1 MNKII
6 ILASFILSIGISN
19 HEHTPNT
26 KYSIPED
33 IKAYGTINFGDGK
46 QYIGAKLEENDI
58 YWDDD
63 RDGYVIYLFDIP
75 FIIEFV
81 YGTNERRPTFL
92 KTIRLKLGSIVDS
105 HIINKV
111 ISTFNK
117 RFGESE
123 KFYIDMGEDS
133 KEYYRWEKDDK
144 VVHLDFDGIN
154 IDIVI
159 NSTHFNN
166 LSESYKD
173 KDSDKDHKKKLE
185 RIDEQL
191 KKLF

>member
-1 MNKII
+1 MK
-6 ILASFILSIGISN
+6 
-19 HEHTPNT
+19 
-26 KYSIPED
+26 KY
-33 IKAYGTINFGDGK
+33 TFGK
-46 QYIGAKLEENDI
+46 
-58 YWDDD
+58 
-63 RDGYVIYLFDIP
+63 P
-75 FIIEFV
+75 
-81 YGTNERRPTFL
+81 
-92 KTIRLKLGSIVDS
+92 
-105 HIINKV
+105 
-111 ISTFNK
+111 
-117 RFGESE
+117 E

-133 KEYYRWEKDDK
+133 KEYYRWKKDDK

-159 NSTHFNN
+159 NSTHFNK